1 MRSGN
6 WSSLA
11 WVAGAALLL
20 GQACSSSG
28 SASRLEL
35 ENGDSGRTVV
45 VAVGDEIRV
54 TLQTIGP
61 GQYGSPTVSSGA
73 VGFLGASPAGDP
85 NPGGPRQLYRFEAT
99 ASGRAEI
106 SIAHE
111 GGVPGGPS
119 VAPFDLAVEVH

>member
-1 MRSGN
+1 MWRGN
-6 WSSLA
+6 RSSLA
-11 WVAGAALLL
+11 WAAGAAMLLA
-20 GQACSSSG
+20 QACSSSG
-28 SASRLEL
+28 SPTRLEL
-35 ENGDSGRTVV
+35 ENGDSGRTVA

-61 GQYGSPTVSSGA
+61 GQYGNPTVSSSS
-73 VGFLGASPAGDP
+73 VGFLGVSAAGDP

-106 SIAHE
+106 SIVHE

-119 VAPFDLAVEVH
+119 VAPFDLVVEVH